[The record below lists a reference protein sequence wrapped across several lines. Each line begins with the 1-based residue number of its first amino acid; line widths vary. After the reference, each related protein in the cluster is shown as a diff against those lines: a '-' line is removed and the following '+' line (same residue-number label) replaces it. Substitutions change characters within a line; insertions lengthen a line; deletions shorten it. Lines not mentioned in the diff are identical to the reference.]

1 MVRYAFTVTDFHR
14 LPFAGLPAH
23 FHSINKRLM
32 RRSKQHRMVHGL
44 SLRYAAIK
52 LTEPGEARQL
62 IMRLSIF

>member
-1 MVRYAFTVTDFHR
+1 
-14 LPFAGLPAH
+14 
-23 FHSINKRLM
+23 M